1 MLNHFS
7 IKTITCWSKKGDL
20 TDLSLPKLPAKH
32 FNFSASNQN
41 WLGKTPFHCFL
52 GQGLSVGWSF
62 AVVHIYIKAWHGGTY
77 WELLFDFKEQ
87 VFSVSKIETNG
98 VTPFRWKWNVENL
111 FINQHL
117 LLQVQFMKDT
127 KNQSLEKSFSNDLI
141 KSGIRRQLTRQEAG
155 HKNGNLKDG
164 SWWSF
169 FLHFKK
175 SILNRFSFHNTLI
188 IKFSYTNFC
197 LELQDT
203 FFHQNTYIC
212 R

>member
-1 MLNHFS
+1 MLNHCS

-20 TDLSLPKLPAKH
+20 TDLCLPKLPAKH
-32 FNFSASNQN
+32 FQHFTASSNRN

-52 GQGLSVGWSF
+52 DQGLSVGWSF
-62 AVVHIYIKAWHGGTY
+62 AVVHIYINYLGMHGGTY
-77 WELLFDFKEQ
+77 WALLWLLKKQ

-155 HKNGNLKDG
+155 HKNGNQKDG
-164 SWWSF
+164 SWW
-169 FLHFKK
+169 
-175 SILNRFSFHNTLI
+175 
-188 IKFSYTNFC
+188 YFC
-197 LELQDT
+197 
-203 FFHQNTYIC
+203 
-212 R
+212 